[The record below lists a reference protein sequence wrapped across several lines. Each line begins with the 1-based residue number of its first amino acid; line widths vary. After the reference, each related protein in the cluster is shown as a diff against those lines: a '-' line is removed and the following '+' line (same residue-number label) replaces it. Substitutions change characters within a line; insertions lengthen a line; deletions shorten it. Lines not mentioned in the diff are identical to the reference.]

1 MAENGFVSRAY
12 AVSYPWVQ
20 TNIQPFMRALDWSR
34 LGLMASAATAVAP
47 LLVACVASAERL
59 DQLGP
64 NGGVFLSGQLE
75 LRQALDLPGFRGLNA
90 SSLARSL
97 WRDTESLLAALP
109 EK

>member
-1 MAENGFVSRAY
+1 MQTIGIAAWAIPGFAARGRRRRA
-12 AVSYPWVQ
+12 
-20 TNIQPFMRALDWSR
+20 
-34 LGLMASAATAVAP
+34 AP